1 MLTMYIQCG
10 IILLLI
16 IKLNYMSNVVQLRI
30 DAKTKKKVAGI
41 FANLGLDL
49 STGVKIYFQQV
60 LKYKG
65 IPFPLLTKNGF
76 TPEQE
81 RKILRESEQTR
92 KIYESGKRQAHNS
105 VASMIKEIL
114 A

>member
-1 MLTMYIQCG
+1 MYIQCD
-10 IILLLI
+10 IMNLLI
-16 IKLNYMSNVVQLRI
+16 FKLNNMSNTVQLRV
-30 DAKTKKKVAGI
+30 DAKTKKKVASI

-60 LKYKG
+60 LKCKG
-65 IPFPLLTKNGF
+65 IPFPLLTDNGF

-92 KIYESGKRQAHNS
+92 KFYELGKRHEHTS
-105 VASMIKEIL
+105 VASLLKEL
-114 A
+114 MA

>member
-1 MLTMYIQCG
+1 
-10 IILLLI
+10 
-16 IKLNYMSNVVQLRI
+16 MSNIVQLRV
-30 DAKTKKKVAGI
+30 DAKTKKQVASI

-65 IPFPLLTKNGF
+65 IPFPLLTANGF
-76 TPEQE
+76 TPAQE
-81 RKILRESEQTR
+81 RKILRESAQTR
-92 KIYESGKRQAHNS
+92 KLYESGKRREHTS
-105 VASMIKEIL
+105 VGSMLKEIM